1 VTANDAPAR
10 SRIGHEFF
18 EMNRLGPLRDE
29 MARARHG
36 AVRTWLHRQLRT
48 LFSDFDVNAWLGMY
62 PMTFLRTEEWR
73 SLLGEGAKGRLLDVG
88 AGSGDLTRALAP
100 LFDSVVCTETSRG
113 MTKKLRKM
121 GFETHAIDLAT
132 DELPTSGEFDAV
144 TILHVLDRCD
154 APLTLLS
161 RAISRVKVGGLVVVA
176 IPLPYGPCV
185 YRGARTDLPR
195 EFLMPTGLLD
205 EDACARIE
213 RVLADHG
220 ATVRRVERVPY
231 LCPGDTD
238 VPHYMLDSFVFVAQ
252 RAAAPIGAR
261 KTFA

>member
-1 VTANDAPAR
+1 MTEAKAPIHGH
-10 SRIGHEFF
+10 IGHEFY
-18 EMNRLGPLRDE
+18 EKRRLAPLLDE
-29 MARARHG
+29 MERSRHG

-73 SLLGEGAKGRLLDVG
+73 SLLGEGAQGRLLDVG

-113 MTKKLRKM
+113 MTKKLRNM

-132 DELPTSGEFDAV
+132 DELSASGEFDAV
-144 TILHVLDRCD
+144 TLLHVLDRCD

-161 RAISRVKVGGLVVVA
+161 RAISRVKEGGLVVVA

-205 EDACARIE
+205 EDACERIE
-213 RVLADHG
+213 ALLAERGAVL
-220 ATVRRVERVPY
+220 RRIARVPY
-231 LCPGDTD
+231 LRPGDSG
-238 VPHYMLDSFVFVAQ
+238 VPHYLLDSYVFVAQ
-252 RAAAPIGAR
+252 RAAAP
-261 KTFA
+261 